1 MTTPAGILGSTS
13 YGYPIPVPLPPVP
26 TSPIPVLTQVIA
38 SGNDNDLGAYTTGSF
53 SVVSGDTYIIS
64 FAARGVSGDPPD
76 VTMTTTHSG
85 SWSWTKYQI
94 NEAANHCTAIWYA
107 VAPASSSG
115 TATFT
120 NTLSPSDM
128 NRGRWTVT
136 KVQDTSGIT
145 NTYGESNT
153 TDTVKIFL
161 PNLPYYNSVVMGVIG
176 AAGDYDGVI
185 PGSSRFIELSE
196 VTGTSA
202 ERTTLQV
209 QYDNNAPK
217 RDVLWA
223 GLGTVGSNYI
233 VLEIKAL
240 SPETPPVTTPPTA
253 VNDQFTNLT
262 PSTLVNLPV
271 LQNDITGTNPIDV
284 TTVTITSVPT
294 GGTAAAQANGTV
306 NYTPNGG
313 TTNDAFS
320 YQVRDDQNIPSNIG
334 TVSVT
339 VKASGGGGGKPATY
353 SGVTNRSDGSS
364 AWLSDI
370 QKVAAWRG
378 LPIDIS
384 TIFTGAKS
392 VSWNNLIATNGGYW
406 NAIRACAQNGIIPII
421 SLPVNQVGDAKGNFT
436 NVNNGNYDAAI
447 TNCALRIKA
456 AITVGGVVKQCVLR
470 PGWETS
476 AIGGP
481 WEMKGV
487 GSGNVYTR
495 FANWRTAFNRVAQRM
510 KAEIPTA
517 WLDLC
522 HQKDFYDHFLKDS
535 PGTSEYDMLQALNPG
550 IDSSGAMERI
560 THITIDNYDS
570 FPIAGTPGGV
580 SFNSW
585 RVKYD
590 RVFNYA
596 ASISKKTGIDE
607 WGCRTKSAS
616 GGCDNETMI
625 QWIHDL
631 VSSTPHCEWEVYFR
645 INKTFSAEEDAVHSI
660 CWIDD
665 NGNVRG
671 NTPWNGRLGNFV
683 GSQSASATSIAS
695 NKYRQLWGGL

>member
-13 YGYPIPVPLPPVP
+13 YGYSVPVPLPSEPE
-26 TSPIPVLTQVIA
+26 SPIATLAQVIA
-38 SGNDNDLGAYTTGSF
+38 SGNDSDLTEYTTASF
-53 SVVSGDTYIIS
+53 AVVSGDTYLVS
-64 FAARGVSGDPPD
+64 FTARGVSGEPPD
-76 VTMTTTHSG
+76 ITMTNTHSG
-85 SWSWTKYQI
+85 SWSWTRVQQ
-94 NEAANHCTAIWYA
+94 NEAANHCTVVFYA

-115 TATFT
+115 TVKFT
-120 NTLSPSDM
+120 NTLDPATM
-128 NRGRWTVT
+128 NRGRWIVT
-136 KVQDTSGIT
+136 RIEDTSGII
-145 NTYGESNT
+145 NTHGESNT
-153 TDTVKIFL
+153 SDTVKIFL
-161 PNLPYYNSVVMGVIG
+161 PDLPYYNSVVIGVMG
-176 AAGDYDGVI
+176 AAGDYDGVL
-185 PGSSRFIELSE
+185 PGSARFTELSE
-196 VTGTSA
+196 GSGVSA

-233 VLEIKAL
+233 VLEVKAL
-240 SPETPPVTTPPTA
+240 SPQVPPVSTAPTA

-271 LQNDITGTNPIDV
+271 LQNDIAGTNPIDV
-284 TTVTITSVPT
+284 TTVAITAVPT
-294 GGTAAAQANGTV
+294 GGTATAQANGTV

-320 YQVRDDQNIPSNIG
+320 YSVRDNQNILSNIG
-334 TVSVT
+334 TVNLT
-339 VKASGGGGGKPATY
+339 VKASGGAGKPATY
-353 SGVTNRSDGSS
+353 SGITNRSDSGTG
-364 AWLSDI
+364 WLSDV
-370 QKVAAWRG
+370 QKIAVWRN

-384 TIFTGAKS
+384 TIFTGAKGIT
-392 VSWNNLIATNGGYW
+392 WNNLVATNDGYW
-406 NAIRACAQNGIIPII
+406 TTIRVCAQNGIIPII
-421 SLPVNQVGDAKGNFT
+421 SLPVNQVGDATGNFT

-456 AITVGGVVKQCVLR
+456 ALTIGGVVKQCVLR

-481 WEMKGV
+481 WEMKGI

-495 FANWRTAFNRVAQRM
+495 FANWRTAFNRVVQRM

-517 WLDLC
+517 WVDLC
-522 HQKDFYDHFLKDS
+522 HQKDFYNHFLTDS

-550 IDSSGAMERI
+550 IDSSGAMDRL

-570 FPIAGTPGGV
+570 YPIAGTPDGV
-580 SFNSW
+580 SYNSW

-607 WGCRTKSAS
+607 WGCRTKLAD
-616 GGCDNETMI
+616 GGCDNPIMI

-645 INKTFSAEEDAVHSI
+645 INKTFNIEEDAVHSI
-660 CWIDD
+660 CWIDGS
-665 NGNVRG
+665 GNVRN
-671 NTPWNGRLGNFV
+671 NTPWNGRRGNFV
-683 GSQSASATSIAS
+683 GSSSASATSNAS
-695 NKYRQLWGGL
+695 NKYRELWGGV